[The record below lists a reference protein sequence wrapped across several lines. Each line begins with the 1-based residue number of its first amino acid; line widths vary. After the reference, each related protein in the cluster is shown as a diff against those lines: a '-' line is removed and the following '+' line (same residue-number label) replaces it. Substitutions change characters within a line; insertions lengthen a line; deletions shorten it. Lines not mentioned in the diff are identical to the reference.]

1 MAKRFNPPPGW
12 PSAPEG
18 WLPFDGWQPDPS
30 WPPAPEGW
38 QFVVEDGTP
47 GPRGSGAVADMV
59 KRATDGIS
67 ARSKEADELAHAPD
81 VLWAAKGQPITGIGG
96 GRFRLTAS
104 TLFFERGTLTTNAQ
118 QVPTHQLFDIDMRQ
132 SLTQKARGVG
142 DVLVHVHRPSGVEV
156 AVLPDIPHPREAVT
170 IINRV
175 AHEARLAAHRL
186 ANTHHYTADAAPQQA
201 QPVPTAHAPS
211 PELDPMEQLVKLGQL
226 RDAGILTEEEFAT
239 KKAEILARL

>member
-1 MAKRFNPPPGW
+1 
-12 PSAPEG
+12 
-18 WLPFDGWQPDPS
+18 
-30 WPPAPEGW
+30 
-38 QFVVEDGTP
+38 
-47 GPRGSGAVADMV
+47 MV

-175 AHEARLAAHRL
+175 AHEARLAAPLYVR
-186 ANTHHYTADAAPQQA
+186 
-201 QPVPTAHAPS
+201 VS
-211 PELDPMEQLVKLGQL
+211 
-226 RDAGILTEEEFAT
+226 
-239 KKAEILARL
+239 